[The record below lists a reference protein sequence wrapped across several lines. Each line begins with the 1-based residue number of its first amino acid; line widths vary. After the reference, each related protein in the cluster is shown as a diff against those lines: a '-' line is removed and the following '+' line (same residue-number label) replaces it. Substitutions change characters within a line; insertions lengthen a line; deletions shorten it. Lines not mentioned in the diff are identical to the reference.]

1 MNIPHPPSSSAPRKE
16 LTQSLQKGVVALLF
30 ILVLAFVGLYMLI
43 SMNLE
48 KQNLQKEELSELI
61 GVVHD
66 AEEHWL
72 EWLLIEEKNLYN
84 DTVSTSTYY
93 HHVLVSEYGLIGQK
107 LDGFDVLFDIS
118 RPLAFLELLGQREL
132 DIYSLASEERETIH
146 LLFSMLENLE
156 NDLVKIG
163 VDLDYER
170 QLFIEQ
176 LVWAP
181 VVALLLLALI
191 IIVMS
196 VKFSRQ
202 LSSGFSS
209 LHYILDHHKHGHALL
224 VPSRKV
230 ADEFTDL
237 VHFMDNELASRNF
250 DLKQKDE
257 SFDLI
262 EKSLTK
268 VSEPFYI
275 ANNEGDIVWMSLGA
289 EKLWFKNTELFETM
303 FGIDSGL
310 DDPIGERIIES
321 FFTHDEEST
330 LKLSDGVYCL
340 EVHRLA
346 LEIEGENENLECF
359 ISIKLKSEVAEL
371 QILHHSLKL
380 MEQDVWD
387 VPIRMLRSESPYESF
402 AISLEVVRRRV
413 VELFGLI
420 NENNEQTPIFEKI
433 TKLQQIA
440 SLIDEKTNQNGALLS
455 DVVIASESSGD
466 DEVELNEV
474 IRLSEQIRNSLLLGY
489 ELVLQRLALIEKD
502 LSSDVFLLENV
513 ERCLNEVRAGVLSS
527 LSAAEGQSDKIR
539 RRFSIDIEHDI
550 SKVQNQIEGMRSMAS
565 STLTLLESD
574 RSVGLSRLNRASLS
588 IDEIVEIV
596 HGLMGLTPPNL
607 SINNK
612 AGSITK
618 TTNNTSDG
626 F

>member
-1 MNIPHPPSSSAPRKE
+1 MNIPHPPSSSVPRKE

-72 EWLLIEEKNLYN
+72 GWLLIEEKNLYN
-84 DTVSTSTYY
+84 DTVSTPTYY
-93 HHVLVSEYGLIGQK
+93 HHVLVSEYGLIEQK

-118 RPLAFLELLGQREL
+118 RPLALLELLGQREL
-132 DIYSLASEERETIH
+132 DIYSLAREERETIH
-146 LLFSMLENLE
+146 LLFSILENLE

-170 QLFIEQ
+170 QLFIDQ

-181 VVALLLLALI
+181 VVVLLLLALM
-191 IIVMS
+191 IIVMTI
-196 VKFSRQ
+196 KFSRQ

-268 VSEPFYI
+268 VSEPFFI
-275 ANNEGDIVWMSLGA
+275 ANNEGDIVWMSAGA
-289 EKLWFKNTELFETM
+289 ERLWFKNTELFETM

-321 FFTHDEEST
+321 FFTHDEELT

-340 EVHRLA
+340 QVHRLA
-346 LEIEGENENLECF
+346 LELESESGNLECF

-380 MEQDVWD
+380 MGQDVWD

-402 AISLEVVRRRV
+402 AVSLEVVRRRV
-413 VELFGLI
+413 IELFGLI
-420 NENNEQTPIFEKI
+420 NESNEQTPIFEKI

-440 SLIDEKTNQNGALLS
+440 SLIDEKPNQNGALS
-455 DVVIASESSGD
+455 SNVVIAPESSGD
-466 DEVELNEV
+466 DVELNEV
-474 IRLSEQIRNSLLLGY
+474 ICLSEQIRDSLLLGY

-527 LSAAEGQSDKIR
+527 LSAAEGQSDKVR

-550 SKVQNQIEGMRSMAS
+550 SKVQNQIEGMRSMAA

-574 RSVGLSRLNRASLS
+574 RSVGLSRLNRASSS
-588 IDEIVEIV
+588 IDEIVEKV
-596 HGLMGLTPPNL
+596 HKLMGPNF
-607 SINNK
+607 SINNE
-612 AGSITK
+612 AGGITK
-618 TTNNTSDG
+618 TTNNASDN